1 MQLCSSNIKNF
12 LIFSYILRKGTTKN
26 VFIFKEME
34 TLISCLY
41 FKKWNF
47 SAQAKKK
54 LKKICSEENFSYF
67 KKRKHQKNSLY
78 FLKRKQFLYFGKQP
92 KKIKLLCFTRNFQSP
107 KNQNFLHFCKKDHE

>member
-34 TLISCLY
+34 TLKSCLY

-54 LKKICSEENFSYF
+54 FKKICSEKIS
-67 KKRKHQKNSLY
+67 HTSKN
-78 FLKRKQFLYFGKQP
+78 GNT
-92 KKIKLLCFTRNFQSP
+92 KKIPYIFSKESSSYILEN
-107 KNQNFLHFCKKDHE
+107 NQKK